1 MAPAAN
7 ADNDDGRCDDD
18 DNERVVSAELS
29 SAADT
34 PWTARQL

>member
-18 DNERVVSAELS
+18 DNKRVVTAELS
-29 SAADT
+29 T
-34 PWTARQL
+34 